1 MRLGAFFFEIMPLA
15 GFFIGFHYYG
25 LFIAAVISVGLAGMV
40 LGLAWWRA
48 RYVAPFPLFSLVL
61 SAGFTAAA
69 VLLDAAIF
77 IKIQPTIFNGLFAA
91 VLLGGLVVKR
101 AMMQVFFAKQFFL
114 TDDIWHQLSAR
125 WGWFFCVLPLP
136 MSWYGAMPVMQIGLS
151 MKPLLPHQ
159 PVFYLCWHNCR

>member
-48 RYVAPFPLFSLVL
+48 RYVAPFPMFSLVL

-69 VLLDAAIF
+69 LLFDAAIF

-91 VLLGGLVVKR
+91 VLLGGLVMKR
-101 AMMQVFFAKQFFL
+101 AMMQVFLPNNFF
-114 TDDIWHQLSAR
+114 
-125 WGWFFCVLPLP
+125 
-136 MSWYGAMPVMQIGLS
+136 
-151 MKPLLPHQ
+151 
-159 PVFYLCWHNCR
+159 